1 MKQFTP
7 YDYQKHCVQ
16 TILDKPFCG
25 LFLDMGLGKTAITL
39 SAIAELVACRF
50 EVSKVLIVAPKKV
63 AETTWQ
69 NEAEKWTDFSFLKIS
84 TIMGNAKQR
93 TCAAMA
99 AASVYIVSRDNIGWL
114 VDLWT
119 PERWPYDMVVLDES
133 TSFKS
138 HKTARFRALKRVRP
152 KIARLVELTGTP
164 SPNSIADL
172 WAQIYLLDCGARLEK
187 SFSAFRT
194 RYFTEGARIGHIITS
209 YEAKNGAE
217 ESITR
222 AISDICVS
230 MKSEDYLQLPDL
242 ITDDRVIV
250 LDDKAQKAYDQME
263 KNMIL
268 EAPDKELISA
278 TSAAALSTKLLQ
290 VSSGAVYD
298 ADHGVH
304 LIHDNKIEAFL
315 EMIEALNGRH
325 ALVFYAFQHDR
336 DRITEALKNSG
347 LRVRTYSDQRDLR
360 DWNAGDID
368 ILLAHPA
375 STAYGLNLQFGGH
388 HIIWFSPTWN
398 FELYTQANKRLHR
411 QGQTEP
417 VRVHRL
423 IVKGTRDED
432 VIQALGRKDDAQEY
446 VIDSLKARIRKYIN

>member
-172 WAQIYLLDCGARLEK
+172 WAQIYL
-187 SFSAFRT
+187 RT
-194 RYFTEGARIGHIITS
+194 
-209 YEAKNGAE
+209 
-217 ESITR
+217 
-222 AISDICVS
+222 
-230 MKSEDYLQLPDL
+230 P
-242 ITDDRVIV
+242 
-250 LDDKAQKAYDQME
+250 
-263 KNMIL
+263 
-268 EAPDKELISA
+268 
-278 TSAAALSTKLLQ
+278 
-290 VSSGAVYD
+290 
-298 ADHGVH
+298 
-304 LIHDNKIEAFL
+304 
-315 EMIEALNGRH
+315 
-325 ALVFYAFQHDR
+325 FQHR
-336 DRITEALKNSG
+336 
-347 LRVRTYSDQRDLR
+347 
-360 DWNAGDID
+360 
-368 ILLAHPA
+368 
-375 STAYGLNLQFGGH
+375 
-388 HIIWFSPTWN
+388 
-398 FELYTQANKRLHR
+398 
-411 QGQTEP
+411 
-417 VRVHRL
+417 
-423 IVKGTRDED
+423 
-432 VIQALGRKDDAQEY
+432 
-446 VIDSLKARIRKYIN
+446 